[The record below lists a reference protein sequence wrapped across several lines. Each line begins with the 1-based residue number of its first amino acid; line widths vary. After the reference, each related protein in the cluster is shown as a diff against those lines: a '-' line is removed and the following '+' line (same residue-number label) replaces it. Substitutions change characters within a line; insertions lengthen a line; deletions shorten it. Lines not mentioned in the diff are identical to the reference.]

1 METTMLAFLAAP
13 FVASLI
19 LTGIH
24 AYLGVHVVE
33 RGVIFVDLSLA
44 QIAALGGTVALLL
57 PISGG
62 DPHAPVVYWISLA
75 FTFLGAAV
83 FATIRVKRARIP
95 QEAIIGICYAVAS
108 AAAIL
113 AMSKATSESEHLKD
127 MLVGNI
133 LAVSWPEVRKTALL
147 YGAIGIFHF
156 LFRKKFLTIS
166 MNHAKAEQSGIHVR
180 FWDFLFYA
188 SFGFVVTSSVAIA
201 GVLLVFCFLIVPS
214 VGAMLFADRIGTRL
228 AIGWT
233 MGTLASALGCYLS
246 VQLDTPTGAT
256 IVVTFGAILVLMFF
270 LHLIVHHG
278 QHARALEG
286 VASAHRELDTAGSS
300 KASVR

>member
-1 METTMLAFLAAP
+1 MDSAMLAFLAAP

-44 QIAALGGTVALLL
+44 QIAALGAAIAILL
-57 PISGG
+57 PITGG
-62 DPHAPVVYWISLA
+62 DPHAPVVYWISLG
-75 FTFLGAAV
+75 FTFIGAAV
-83 FATIRVKRARIP
+83 FSTIRGHRARIP

-108 AAAIL
+108 AGAIL

-133 LAVSWPEVRKTALL
+133 LAVSWNEVFETAGL
-147 YGAIGIFHF
+147 YGAIGVFHYI
-156 LFRKKFLTIS
+156 FRKKFLAIS
-166 MNHAKAEQSGIHVR
+166 LDHSNAGAHGLSVR

-201 GVLLVFCFLIVPS
+201 GVLLVFCYLIVPS
-214 VGAMLFADRIGTRL
+214 VGAMLYAETVGRRL

-233 MGTLASALGCYLS
+233 MGTIVSAVGVYLS
-246 VQLDTPTGAT
+246 LVLDLPTGAT
-256 IVVTFGAILVLMFF
+256 IVCTFGIVLALMAA
-270 LHLIVHHG
+270 LRPLIRRTSEVG
-278 QHARALEG
+278 EVRVPARNTRL
-286 VASAHRELDTAGSS
+286 SGS
-300 KASVR
+300 V

>member
-1 METTMLAFLAAP
+1 MIIDSATLMFLAAP
-13 FVASLI
+13 FAASLI

-44 QIAALGGTVALLL
+44 QIAALGAAIAILL
-57 PISGG
+57 PFTNG
-62 DPHAPVVYWISLA
+62 DPHAPVVYWISLG
-75 FTFLGAAV
+75 FTFIGAAV
-83 FATIRVKRARIP
+83 FSTIRGHRARIP

-133 LAVSWPEVRKTALL
+133 LAVSWAEVGKTAAL
-147 YGAIGIFHF
+147 YGMVGIFHYV
-156 LFRKKFLTIS
+156 FRKRFLAIS
-166 MNHAKAEQSGIHVR
+166 LNHDAAVEQGMSVR

-201 GVLLVFCFLIVPS
+201 GVLLVFCYLIVPS
-214 VGAMLFADRIGTRL
+214 VGAMLYADTVGKRL

-233 MGTLASALGCYLS
+233 MGTVVSALGVYLS
-246 VQLDTPTGAT
+246 LVLDLPTGAT
-256 IVVTFGAILVLMFF
+256 IVCTFGAVLAVMAA
-270 LHLIVHHG
+270 
-278 QHARALEG
+278 ARPLLL
-286 VASAHRELDTAGSS
+286 R
-300 KASVR
+300 RI

>member
-1 METTMLAFLAAP
+1 MDTSVLTFLAAP

-19 LTGIH
+19 LAGIH

-44 QIAALGGTVALLL
+44 QIAAFGATIAILM

-75 FTFLGAAV
+75 FTFLGALV
-83 FATIRVKRARIP
+83 FSTIRSRRARIP

-108 AAAIL
+108 GAAIL

-147 YGAIGIFHF
+147 YGAIGLFHF
-156 LFRKKFLTIS
+156 IFRRQFLAIS
-166 MNHAKAEQSGIHVR
+166 MNHESAPIGGLSVR

-201 GVLLVFCFLIVPS
+201 GVLLVFCYLIVPS
-214 VGAMLFADRIGTRL
+214 VAAMLYADSIGRRL
-228 AIGWT
+228 AIGWS
-233 MGTLASALGCYLS
+233 MGTLVSALGVYLS
-246 VQLDTPTGAT
+246 LLLDLPTGAT
-256 IVVTFGAILVLMFF
+256 IVCTFGLVLILMA
-270 LHLIVHHG
+270 L
-278 QHARALEG
+278 ARPLFRS
-286 VASAHRELDTAGSS
+286 VAEDDH
-300 KASVR
+300 

>member
-1 METTMLAFLAAP
+1 MDISVLAFLAAP

-44 QIAALGGTVALLL
+44 QIAALGATIALLL

-62 DPHAPVVYWISLA
+62 DPHSPVTYWVSLG
-75 FTFLGAAV
+75 FTFLGAFV
-83 FATIRVKRARIP
+83 FSTIRSRRARIP

-133 LAVSWPEVRKTALL
+133 LAVSWPEVGKTAIL
-147 YGAIGIFHF
+147 YGAIGAFHF
-156 LFRKKFLTIS
+156 IFRHKFLAIS
-166 MNHAKAEQSGIHVR
+166 MDPKKAEAEGISIKL
-180 FWDFLFYA
+180 WDFLFYA

-201 GVLLVFCFLIVPS
+201 GVLLVFCYLIVPS
-214 VGAMLFADRIGTRL
+214 VAAMLYADSIGRRL
-228 AIGWT
+228 AIGWS
-233 MGTLASALGCYLS
+233 MGTVVSAMGVYLS
-246 VQLDTPTGAT
+246 LQLDLPTGAT
-256 IVVTFGAILVLMFF
+256 IVCTFGIVLIIMAAIRPLF
-270 LHLIVHHG
+270 HKQSPIDIHQAEYASRAHG
-278 QHARALEG
+278 QTH
-286 VASAHRELDTAGSS
+286 
-300 KASVR
+300 

>member
-1 METTMLAFLAAP
+1 MDLTILEFLAAP
-13 FVASLI
+13 FAASLI

-44 QIAALGGTVALLL
+44 QIAALGATVALLL
-57 PISGG
+57 PFTGH
-62 DPHAPVVYWISLA
+62 DPHGPWVYWISLG
-75 FTFLGAAV
+75 FTFVGAAV
-83 FATIRVKRARIP
+83 FSTIRVRRARIP
-95 QEAIIGICYAVAS
+95 QEAIIGISYAVAS

-133 LAVSWPEVRKTALL
+133 LAVSWPEVLKTAIL
-147 YGAIGIFHF
+147 YGAIGAFHYAFRRQF
-156 LFRKKFLTIS
+156 LAIS
-166 MNHAKAEQSGIHVR
+166 MNHDKAEREGLSVR

-201 GVLLVFCFLIVPS
+201 GVLLVFCYLIVPS
-214 VGAMLFADRIGTRL
+214 VAAMLYAERIGRRL

-233 MGTLASALGCYLS
+233 MGTVVSTLGIYLS
-246 VQLDTPTGAT
+246 VRLDLPTGAT
-256 IVVTFGAILVLMFF
+256 MVCTFGLVLIVMA
-270 LHLIVHHG
+270 LVRPLI
-278 QHARALEG
+278 QRNA
-286 VASAHRELDTAGSS
+286 TA
-300 KASVR
+300 

>member
-1 METTMLAFLAAP
+1 MEILPFLLAP

-33 RGVIFVDLSLA
+33 RGVIFVDLALA
-44 QIAALGGTVALLL
+44 QIAALGATVAVV
-57 PISGG
+57 GG
-62 DPHAPVVYWISLA
+62 MDPHGRAAYWIGLA
-75 FTFLGAAV
+75 FTFLGAAIFS
-83 FATIRVKRARIP
+83 FARSTRGHIP
-95 QEAIIGICYAVAS
+95 QEAFIGIAYAVAS
-108 AAAIL
+108 ATAIL
-113 AMSKATSESEHLKD
+113 LMSKATGETEHLKD

-133 LAVSWPEVRKTALL
+133 LAVSWPEVRNTALL

-156 LFRKKFLTIS
+156 IFRKKFLSIS
-166 MNHAKAEQSGIHVR
+166 MNHGKAEQSGMSVR

-201 GVLLVFCFLIVPS
+201 GVLLVFCYLIVPS

-233 MGTLASALGCYLS
+233 MGTLVSALGVYFS
-246 VQLDTPTGAT
+246 VLLDLPTGAT
-256 IVVTFGAILVLMFF
+256 IVCTFGVVLVLMFF
-270 LHLIVHHG
+270 IHLIFFHG
-278 QHARALEG
+278 ARAHALQGATSLENP
-286 VASAHRELDTAGSS
+286 REKVL
-300 KASVR
+300 